1 MARARVAE
9 ANKGIGKPLV
19 GGAFHLTDHN
29 GKDFTAEDLKGKYSL
44 VYFGFTHCPDICP
57 EELDKMAGMID
68 QVKEK
73 HGEGVMRNVFISC
86 DPARDTPEVIRRYL
100 AEFHEDIL
108 GMTGTWQEV
117 KDVCKAYRV
126 YFSTPADV
134 QPGQDYLVDH
144 SIYFY
149 LMGKFGNS
157 WWTCN
162 DDLAD
167 FDAQILRATLLRPL
181 DVTSQS
187 MPLRRSSTITSPT
200 GGARLTGHEE
210 CTADVDEYVRYCKLY
225 VESHPYRN
233 HHRSLV
239 ELPRNAVPTPQS
251 KVSDCRFMSQLYL
264 CQGSLTGKQDSAH
277 CSGGSWFAEV
287 PTILTLV
294 CTRSASIEP
303 TFSIP
308 VFCWVLEHLERR
320 ILVFEL
326 LLVCCY
332 HEPQLRLVHGA
343 HVACW

>member
-1 MARARVAE
+1 MTFYFRYEKARMARARIAE

-29 GKDFTAEDLKGKYSL
+29 GKDFTQEDLKGKYSL

-134 QPGQDYLVDH
+134 KPGQDYLVDH

-149 LMGKFGNS
+149 LMDPEGDFVEAIGRNFTVDAAAKVINDHIADWRGKIDKS
-157 WWTCN
+157 
-162 DDLAD
+162 
-167 FDAQILRATLLRPL
+167 
-181 DVTSQS
+181 
-187 MPLRRSSTITSPT
+187 
-200 GGARLTGHEE
+200 
-210 CTADVDEYVRYCKLY
+210 
-225 VESHPYRN
+225 
-233 HHRSLV
+233 
-239 ELPRNAVPTPQS
+239 
-251 KVSDCRFMSQLYL
+251 
-264 CQGSLTGKQDSAH
+264 
-277 CSGGSWFAEV
+277 
-287 PTILTLV
+287 
-294 CTRSASIEP
+294 
-303 TFSIP
+303 
-308 VFCWVLEHLERR
+308 
-320 ILVFEL
+320 
-326 LLVCCY
+326 
-332 HEPQLRLVHGA
+332 
-343 HVACW
+343 